1 MEGQGRHGF
10 PGPCPPRQVPPWSG
24 CRHGLGAAQ
33 QVGDLRGLCPWVTV
47 PGLGSGLHVR
57 PPPGFPAPAH
67 REGGE
72 GSRLEVCGLA
82 GICSSN
88 PDSPP
93 RPPFWA
99 ALCCPLAERPG
110 AGSAGRLR
118 RASRSRGSKGGGRP
132 LPPTQ
137 ALRGSPGRRRP
148 SPRPWFPFCEIRALG
163 RGTRSD
169 CFAGA
174 GGLGGDEVFLS
185 YTEVTVA
192 GRSLLN
198 TQNH

>member
-24 CRHGLGAAQ
+24 CRHGPGAAQ
-33 QVGDLRGLCPWVTV
+33 QVGDLRGLCPRVTV
-47 PGLGSGLHVR
+47 PGLGSSLHLR

-118 RASRSRGSKGGGRP
+118 RASRSRGREEGAPCLPPRPFGALLAAEGRP
-132 LPPTQ
+132 PGLGFPSVKYGPWEGGPEVT
-137 ALRGSPGRRRP
+137 ALRVQ
-148 SPRPWFPFCEIRALG
+148 EDLG
-163 RGTRSD
+163 EMK
-169 CFAGA
+169 CF
-174 GGLGGDEVFLS
+174 
-185 YTEVTVA
+185 
-192 GRSLLN
+192 
-198 TQNH
+198 